1 MSAVDLETQFTEWME
16 QSQHLWNANTRL
28 LAGNY
33 TIDKEVVTK
42 PQHLSLEVYITL
54 TSNFTLGLELSLSS
68 SSFVPFETCNL
79 QFPWRA
85 FKAGYLGKAE
95 RCWRILARI
104 STKRQCKRVQW
115 LATFGAPN
123 YKKVWIGLWLLL
135 FLIRR
140 TQELC
145 NKI

>member
-79 QFPWRA
+79 QFPWR
-85 FKAGYLGKAE
+85 
-95 RCWRILARI
+95 
-104 STKRQCKRVQW
+104 
-115 LATFGAPN
+115 PN
-123 YKKVWIGLWLLL
+123 NNIRH
-135 FLIRR
+135 FLHYYVFMVPTSPALIPV
-140 TQELC
+140 
-145 NKI
+145 